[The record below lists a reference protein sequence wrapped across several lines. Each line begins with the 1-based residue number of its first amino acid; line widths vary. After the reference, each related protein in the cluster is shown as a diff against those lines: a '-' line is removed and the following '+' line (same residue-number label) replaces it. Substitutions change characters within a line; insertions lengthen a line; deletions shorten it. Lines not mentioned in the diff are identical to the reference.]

1 MMTGREVVALAANE
15 FGVALADVLSASR
28 LPALVE
34 VRHAAAWVLHNR
46 SRAATSLAIAKV
58 LGRRDHS
65 TALHSI
71 RQAEGKRLRD
81 PTFAARLDALLVV
94 AESDAAL
101 VVPFAVAGVDAPETP
116 PRPPRTRIYDDKGA
130 SFTIDSDGFDRIE
143 NDFHAMLVRGSQRLV
158 QAIERERAA
167 A

>member
-34 VRHAAAWVLHNR
+34 VRHAAAWVLHHR

-81 PTFAARLDALLVV
+81 PAFAARLDALLMV
-94 AESDAAL
+94 AESDAAP

-116 PRPPRTRIYDDKGA
+116 PPLRTRIYDDKGA

-143 NDFHAMLVRGSQRLV
+143 NDFHAMLVRGSQRLAA
-158 QAIERERAA
+158 AIQRERAA